1 MISNFE
7 RGFADQMQKIAGGY
21 SPLGALALGG
31 LGAAAGALADRKKRR
46 RGALIGGILG
56 ALGGTAIDLHDYLS
70 SPSKRNTPGSAST
83 AGNAADTPVND
94 NHTETSKPVAPKP
107 EKRESKGETP
117 FVIPSS
123 KNKPDDRPSE
133 RKTYAQR
140 QYEKERA
147 AKEQELKDNPTR
159 KVQVEGTGTGGYPK
173 RYVYL
178 PRSGEEEYENGKLPD
193 PAPAKVTTEG
203 EDLVPYK
210 VRPGETLSSLSAL
223 GLDWMD
229 DLTYDQSLD
238 KSKPDRNAGRKWLAQ
253 DKWIKEVM
261 LANPY
266 LDPNKIQ
273 AGQTI
278 YIPKDLYGGIRSRD
292 FYEMDPDENLEAL
305 EKARADF
312 IENEDTGTIAHPNT
326 EKYVVGANED
336 LYNVCV
342 KFGIEPGEL
351 RELNGIDPNNQKLH
365 PGDVLIVPKKQ
376 KETVTGTKSSQ
387 NSVVKQPNGSKS
399 YVVQPGD
406 DIYSIA
412 LKLGVPP
419 LTLRKTHEDGKFRVG
434 ETVIVQ

>member
-56 ALGGTAIDLHDYLS
+56 ALGGTAIDLHGYMANS
-70 SPSKRNTPGSAST
+70 SERNTQRLTSLTGST
-83 AGNAADTPVND
+83 ADTPAPD
-94 NHTETSKPVAPKP
+94 NREEESKPEVQKPENRTVKDETSSGS
-107 EKRESKGETP
+107 R
-117 FVIPSS
+117 SS
-123 KNKPDDRPSE
+123 KNKPDNKPSE

-147 AKEQELKDNPTR
+147 AREKERKDNPTR

-178 PRSGEEEYENGKLPD
+178 PRSDEEEYENGKLPD
-193 PAPAKVTTEG
+193 PAPSKVITEG

-210 VRPGETLSSLSAL
+210 IRPGETLSSLSAL

-229 DLTYDQSLD
+229 DLTYDPLPD
-238 KSKPDRNAGRKWLAQ
+238 KSKADRNAGRKWLAQ
-253 DKWIKEVM
+253 DKWIKAVM
-261 LANPY
+261 QANPY
-266 LDPNKIQ
+266 LDPNKIM

-292 FYEMDPDENLEAL
+292 WYDMSSDDRLDWWDRV
-305 EKARADF
+305 ARETATD
-312 IENEDTGTIAHPNT
+312 DGPLA
-326 EKYVVGANED
+326 VQD
-336 LYNVCV
+336 
-342 KFGIEPGEL
+342 
-351 RELNGIDPNNQKLH
+351 
-365 PGDVLIVPKKQ
+365 
-376 KETVTGTKSSQ
+376 TVTSESP
-387 NSVVKQPNGSKS
+387 VVNKDGSKS

-412 LKLGVPP
+412 LKLDVPP
-419 LTLRKTHEDGKFRVG
+419 LTLRKTHSDGKFTVG
-434 ETVIVQ
+434 ETVVVP

>member
-7 RGFADQMQKIAGGY
+7 RGFIEQMQKIAGGY
-21 SPLGALALGG
+21 SPLGTLALGG
-31 LGAAAGALADRKKRR
+31 LGAAAGAIADRKKRR

-56 ALGGTAIDLHDYLS
+56 ALGGTAIDLRDSLAGS
-70 SPSKRNTPGSAST
+70 SEQSTPRSEGTTGNTS
-83 AGNAADTPVND
+83 DTPVND
-94 NHTETSKPVAPKP
+94 NRAEASKPVTPKP
-107 EKRESKGETP
+107 VVQKTENRTVKDEA
-117 FVIPSS
+117 SS
-123 KNKPDDRPSE
+123 GSHSSNNKSDSRPSE

-178 PRSGEEEYENGKLPD
+178 PRSGEEEYENGKLPE

-229 DLTYDQSLD
+229 DLTYDPSPD

-261 LANPY
+261 MANPY

-292 FYEMDPDENLEAL
+292 WYDMSSDDRLDWWDRV
-305 EKARADF
+305 ARETAADDGPLAVQ
-312 IENEDTGTIAHPNT
+312 DTGTSEQSA
-326 EKYVVGANED
+326 VVNKD
-336 LYNVCV
+336 
-342 KFGIEPGEL
+342 
-351 RELNGIDPNNQKLH
+351 
-365 PGDVLIVPKKQ
+365 
-376 KETVTGTKSSQ
+376 
-387 NSVVKQPNGSKS
+387 GSKS

-419 LTLRKTHEDGKFRVG
+419 LTLRKTHSDGKFRVG
-434 ETVIVQ
+434 ETVVVP

>member
-1 MISNFE
+1 MTSFE
-7 RGFADQMQKIAGGY
+7 QGFTDMMRKIASGY

-56 ALGGTAIDLHDYLS
+56 ALGGTAIDLHDHLS
-70 SPSKRNTPGSAST
+70 NPPERNTNISTDT
-83 AGNAADTPVND
+83 AGNTLDAPSKSNPV
-94 NHTETSKPVAPKP
+94 EISKPVAPKTVTPKP
-107 EKRESKGETP
+107 ENRTVKDETTS
-117 FVIPSS
+117 VSRSS
-123 KNKPDDRPSE
+123 TDKPDTRPSE
-133 RKTYAQR
+133 RKTYAQK

-147 AKEQELKDNPTR
+147 AIEQERKDNPTR

-178 PRSGEEEYENGKLPD
+178 PRSEEEEYENGKLPD
-193 PAPAKVTTEG
+193 PPPAKVTIEG

-229 DLTYDQSLD
+229 DLTYDPLPD
-238 KSKPDRNAGRKWLAQ
+238 KSKPDRNAARKWLAQ

-266 LDPNKIQ
+266 LDPNKIM

-278 YIPKDLYGGIRSRD
+278 YIPKELYGEIQKRD
-292 FYEMDPDENLEAL
+292 FYEMDPDERLAWWD
-305 EKARADF
+305 R
-312 IENEDTGTIAHPNT
+312 IMQENAVD
-326 EKYVVGANED
+326 D
-336 LYNVCV
+336 
-342 KFGIEPGEL
+342 EP
-351 RELNGIDPNNQKLH
+351 
-365 PGDVLIVPKKQ
+365 
-376 KETVTGTKSSQ
+376 
-387 NSVVKQPNGSKS
+387 SVVKSTDTSDSTPVIDKDGSKS

-412 LKLGVPP
+412 LKLDVPP
-419 LTLRKTHEDGKFRVG
+419 LTLRKMHNDGKFTVG
-434 ETVIVQ
+434 ETVVVP